1 MNARR
6 VHHFMRERFPAF
18 DASAR
23 TWVNVAD
30 VEGPRLAEIRSLI
43 SEYLGTTETVIEVHR
58 KLGAALPAEEAA
70 AYIGAHIGE
79 GKIRATNRE
88 CSGFVVVEVNGVAC
102 GWHAR

>member
-6 VHHFMRERFPAF
+6 VHQFMREHFPAF
-18 DASAR
+18 DANAR

-30 VEGPRLAEIRSLI
+30 VDGPRLPQIGALL
-43 SEYLGTTETVIEVHR
+43 SEYLGNAETVIEVHR
-58 KLGAALPAEEAA
+58 KLGTALPAEEAA

-88 CSGFVVVEVNGVAC
+88 CSGFVVVEINGVAC